1 LPGVVGSA
9 LIHIS
14 VVVSAHVK
22 PRPGSCHATPRRAGR
37 RVWQH
42 ARGAQHSYNARS
54 APAGRCLRRHAH
66 MRHNSV
72 PVAALPSAG
81 PSSCTPARSGPGRG
95 RSYNERTLPPSVGG
109 ALLFR
114 INAPDRTCVDR
125 RTRPRHDTEPDASVT
140 QRDDAWAPIL
150 FFVLHDKDNSTARG
164 LPVSVRWL
172 GLSWCATRI

>member
-1 LPGVVGSA
+1 MRAEPSTRTTPDPHRLA
-9 LIHIS
+9 D
-14 VVVSAHVK
+14 VSDDTRICAI
-22 PRPGSCHATPRRAGR
+22 TPSRR
-37 RVWQH
+37 
-42 ARGAQHSYNARS
+42 
-54 APAGRCLRRHAH
+54 
-66 MRHNSV
+66 V

-95 RSYNERTLPPSVGG
+95 RSYNERTFPPSVGG